1 MLLSQSSAEKGCELM
16 KKTKILAILVAATML
31 ASCAKTPDETEK
43 TRKERET
50 TTTTT
55 TEKTTTE
62 ATPTPSPT
70 PTPVPTEAPTPTPTT
85 APTPTPVPVVFEN
98 EYVTDLY
105 ADYEYMASD
114 RPYHVP
120 HINIDSE
127 DAASINA
134 EILEIMQRPIS
145 EYETN
150 GYPHMYCS
158 TYSMFLTD
166 NGLLTIVFRLCGEWD
181 DDDYYVWTIDVN
193 TGARLS
199 NSEIA
204 SAAGATDI
212 RAAAV
217 TALSE
222 FCNRRY
228 NYADD
233 PEFIPVFINGEL
245 NSESPRY
252 ESMSDPEYYAYDE
265 MQASF
270 SEERLNADMCIGL
283 DSDSHLIFISRVYSE
298 AGSSSYNY
306 CYASDGQ
313 QISSSF

>member
-1 MLLSQSSAEKGCELM
+1 M

-55 TEKTTTE
+55 TEETTTE

-145 EYETN
+145 GYDTN

-204 SAAGATDI
+204 SAAGVTDI

-245 NSESPRY
+245 NPESPRY

-270 SEERLNADMCIGL
+270 SEERLNANMCIGL

-313 QISSSF
+313 QISPSF